1 MASFGNW
8 SAACSLAVQV
18 PLQQQNEKL
27 YALSG
32 ITIFAFGVSAA
43 ASCVV
48 FRLWLRLDHEAKASI
63 WLLYVPHLPSSD
75 YHVLGNSLQ
84 LWLVPWSHAYRQL
97 RGFVVLGLQR
107 AFPRLLFRIFQ
118 PSNLRRSLLSQSLSH
133 RRAAETNHIWA
144 LARLFSRLVRLR
156 PQRFSTIHNIHLPH
170 ALSRYAV
177 EFLCL
182 SSSKLLI
189 IDRLIDFSVCCCCC
203 CC

>member
-32 ITIFAFGVSAA
+32 MTIFAFGVSAA

-75 YHVLGNSLQ
+75 YHVLSNPLQ
-84 LWLVPWSHAYRQL
+84 LWLVPWSHVYRQL

-144 LARLFSRLVRLR
+144 LARLFSRRVRLR
-156 PQRFSTIHNIHLPH
+156 PQRPPARRWCSYTPAETSTRWWWARRL
-170 ALSRYAV
+170 
-177 EFLCL
+177 FLRRRRSATLACTAP
-182 SSSKLLI
+182 
-189 IDRLIDFSVCCCCC
+189 R
-203 CC
+203 